1 MLDSSPEALAFLM
14 WCKDGNL
21 ACDTCGT
28 VYEYD
33 GPRVMVL
40 NAARS
45 RGWHLFQGSSLTGKS
60 LDSHLCPQCVGTARS
75 ATIKT
80 ERLEEEEPLF

>member
-1 MLDSSPEALAFLM
+1 M
-14 WCKDGNL
+14 WLKDGNL

-28 VYEYD
+28 VHEYG

-45 RGWHLFQGSSLTGKS
+45 RGWHLFQGASLTGKR
-60 LDSHLCPQCVGTARS
+60 LDSHLCPACVGTARS
-75 ATIKT
+75 AKVKV
-80 ERLEEEEPLF
+80 ERLEEDEPLF